1 MILKKNSYRAALL
14 TATVLISGMAVGAT
28 VTSTFDFELNNVGL
42 DGGRA
47 GGFDMFTTTDVGIA
61 TLRFGAEAPGGD
73 VDATASARLASTFSN
88 SVALSEASAV
98 SVSMGLDSLRFCY
111 NAFTG
116 ADAGAFVNFDPFLG
130 FNPPEFRVVG
140 DDYRL
145 DTSGSRSSFGST
157 GTDRATRELV
167 GVGPDV
173 SLGLAVRAEVT
184 LDASQTTSLEVSDL
198 TGVLVAVH
206 SSGVFRLADFG
217 LVSDAFN
224 LLDLSVLGDWTLSLS
239 GVRLRNMFD
248 SATGISAG
256 YELGLAGEVPGLSG
270 SCGNFARDSD
280 NEFGCIG
287 DIGASGDTAQLN
299 LLNPAPFELDWGSRS
314 AVLGTISVLADP
326 VGAPSAVPLPA
337 GAYLLI
343 RGLGLLGGLRRKKR
357 MLAHPA

>member
-1 MILKKNSYRAALL
+1 MGLNS
-14 TATVLISGMAVGAT
+14 
-28 VTSTFDFELNNVGL
+28 
-42 DGGRA
+42 
-47 GGFDMFTTTDVGIA
+47 
-61 TLRFGAEAPGGD
+61 LRFG
-73 VDATASARLASTFSN
+73 
-88 SVALSEASAV
+88 
-98 SVSMGLDSLRFCY
+98 Y

-217 LVSDAFN
+217 LVGDTFN
-224 LLDLSVLGDWTLSLS
+224 LLDLSLVGDWSLDLVD
-239 GVRLRNMFD
+239 VRLRNSFD
-248 SATGISAG
+248 SSTGISAG
-256 YELGLAGEVPGLSG
+256 YELGLAFGEAFGG
-270 SCGNFARDSD
+270 CGDYSIDSD
-280 NEFGCIG
+280 NENSLVPPRACVG
-287 DIGASGDTAQLN
+287 DTGVSGDTAQLN
-299 LLNPAPFELDWGSRS
+299 LLNPAPFELDWGSRFAS
-314 AVLGTISVLADP
+314 LGTISVLADP
-326 VGAPSAVPLPA
+326 VDPPSAVPLPA

-343 RGLGLLGGLRRKKR
+343 GGLGLLGGLRRKKR